1 VRDHDDGAAVVR
13 QLGHH
18 LHHRLVEPGVEPGCR
33 LLGEQQR
40 RLGEQLERDAHPL
53 ALPAGIAGCGP
64 ARVIVSGNG
73 DDVWVTDRESNA
85 LVAFSAAKLL
95 TKPEH
100 SLIAR
105 VNVGQNPIGETFIRG
120 GTQIMVANA
129 NLSNYPGAYTLT
141 LVSTQEALQ
150 GVPVP
155 CSG

>member
-1 VRDHDDGAAVVR
+1 M
-13 QLGHH
+13 
-18 LHHRLVEPGVEPGCR
+18 
-33 LLGEQQR
+33 
-40 RLGEQLERDAHPL
+40 
-53 ALPAGIAGCGP
+53 
-64 ARVIVSGNG
+64 SGNG

-141 LVSTQEALQ
+141 LVSAQGALQ